1 MYKSILLA
9 ADGSNNSFRA
19 AEETLNFIN
28 ETAKVTILNVIQIE
42 KSKDAILHGENTIQE
57 QKVKL
62 SDIIELYE
70 ENNVDYNVVFE
81 RGIPD
86 ETVVK
91 VSNSG
96 DYGIVILGNRGLN
109 ALQGMMMGSVSYKV
123 AKRANIDR
131 KSVV

>member
-19 AEETLNFIN
+19 SKETLNFIN

-70 ENNVDYNVVFE
+70 RNNVDYNVVFE

-96 DYGIVILGNRGLN
+96 DYDIVILGNRGLN

-123 AKRANIDR
+123 AKRANIPVLIV
-131 KSVV
+131 K

>member
-81 RGIPD
+81 KGIPD

-91 VSNSG
+91 VANSG

-109 ALQGMMMGSVSYKV
+109 AFQGMMMGSVSYKV
-123 AKRANIDR
+123 AKRANIPVLIV
-131 KSVV
+131 K